1 MSSSGLF
8 KYVKKNH
15 WAAVL
20 KKQNK
25 TDRGHSK
32 VKLHDLEFLFIP
44 KVCISLDLKKKKQ
57 KTKLGLEF
65 DDAEMRIVN
74 FVEDVFCLVAQDLM
88 CSL

>member
-32 VKLHDLEFLFIP
+32 VKLHDSEFLFIP
-44 KVCISLDLKKKKQ
+44 KVCISLD
-57 KTKLGLEF
+57 
-65 DDAEMRIVN
+65 
-74 FVEDVFCLVAQDLM
+74 
-88 CSL
+88 

>member
-1 MSSSGLF
+1 M
-8 KYVKKNH
+8 
-15 WAAVL
+15 
-20 KKQNK
+20 
-25 TDRGHSK
+25 
-32 VKLHDLEFLFIP
+32 
-44 KVCISLDLKKKKQ
+44 CISLDLKKKKKQ

>member
-1 MSSSGLF
+1 M
-8 KYVKKNH
+8 
-15 WAAVL
+15 L

-32 VKLHDLEFLFIP
+32 VKLHDSEFLFIP
-44 KVCISLDLKKKKQ
+44 KVCISLDLKKKKKQ